1 LKTIFNHFS
10 RRIALKQVATLRA
23 ETRMHQLHTSSAV
36 KIQRFWRRSLSE
48 KRSSD
53 AKSREEVADRA
64 ARVVLKVLIGWKVRK
79 EFLVKRNAAT
89 AIQV

>member
-1 LKTIFNHFS
+1 LKPVHNHFS
-10 RRIALKQVATLRA
+10 RRIALQKVATLRV
-23 ETRMHQLHTSSAV
+23 ETRLRQLHTSSAV
-36 KIQRFWRRSLSE
+36 KIQRFWRRRLSE
-48 KRSSD
+48 KHTSD

-89 AIQV
+89 AIKV